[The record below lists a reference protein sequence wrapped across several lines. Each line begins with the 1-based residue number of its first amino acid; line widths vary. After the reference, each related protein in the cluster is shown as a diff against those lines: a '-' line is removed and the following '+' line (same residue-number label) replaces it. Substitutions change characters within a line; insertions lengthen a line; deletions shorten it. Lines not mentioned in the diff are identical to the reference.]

1 MTINIS
7 NFQNT
12 EGKIEK
18 ATKILPP
25 HMKIANKVEFA
36 KMACEF
42 YLDELKRKKVIP

>member
-7 NFQNT
+7 NFGKT
-12 EGKIEK
+12 EDKIQK
-18 ATKILPP
+18 ALKNLPP
-25 HMKIANKVEFA
+25 HMKIANKAEFA